1 MIYQAVSLLGL
12 VDHHRLIN
20 LSDIWIVV
28 FVPYLLFEVVYVA
41 VIMPV
46 FYILPYVNEDSL
58 QEVLVFLKII
68 VILIY
73 DVLFFLFL
81 FV

>member
-1 MIYQAVSLLGL
+1 
-12 VDHHRLIN
+12 
-20 LSDIWIVV
+20 
-28 FVPYLLFEVVYVA
+28 
-41 VIMPV
+41 MPV

-73 DVLFFLFL
+73 DVLFFLF
-81 FV
+81 